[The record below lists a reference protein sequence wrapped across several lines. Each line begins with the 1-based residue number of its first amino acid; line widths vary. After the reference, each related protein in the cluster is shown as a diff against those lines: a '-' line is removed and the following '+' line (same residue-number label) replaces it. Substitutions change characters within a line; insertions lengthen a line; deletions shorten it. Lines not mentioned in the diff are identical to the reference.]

1 MDMGTRGPTLLSAI
15 VPIAGFLNG
24 EEPFDSWFNT
34 KIDSRV
40 EVILVLDS
48 SDEVLTG
55 EINEKI
61 AQSTNTKVTLLSSSA
76 RNPGETR
83 NIGLAAATGSWI
95 CFWDSDDYPVID
107 QVLENVIEA
116 EENYY
121 QISVGNYLIG
131 EHIKNHPVKFLDVQ
145 GARNLSDLYSNPGLW
160 RMAFKRDV
168 IKDVEFPNFRM
179 GEDQIFLFKILA
191 TLPRIHFSSRIT
203 YKYMIYSD
211 HQLTK
216 SPEALRD
223 VLLSFK
229 KCISI
234 YEDNPSKELA
244 IGLYRLFI
252 TTMKIGGTRMRFS
265 ALGNLLRIWSTTPS
279 LFLLGPHSIYRIL
292 RSQ

>member
-1 MDMGTRGPTLLSAI
+1 
-15 VPIAGFLNG
+15 
-24 EEPFDSWFNT
+24 
-34 KIDSRV
+34 
-40 EVILVLDS
+40 
-48 SDEVLTG
+48 
-55 EINEKI
+55 
-61 AQSTNTKVTLLSSSA
+61 LSSSA

-107 QVLENVIEA
+107 QILENVIEA

-121 QISVGNYLIG
+121 QISVGNYLVG

-145 GARNLSDLYSNPGLW
+145 AARNLSDLYSNPGLW

-229 KCISI
+229 KCIHLIEIMDDIHLREERTIKSWTNRKNALDECFQYVI
-234 YEDNPSKELA
+234 FEKSSKEV
-244 IGLYRLFI
+244 FI
-252 TTMKIGGTRMRFS
+252 FFIYPTKISHDR
-265 ALGNLLRIWSTTPS
+265 
-279 LFLLGPHSIYRIL
+279 
-292 RSQ
+292 